1 MCSERV
7 EIIPNVWCY
16 ANKNEAK
23 GAGRPLQVPGRVCC
37 AMGRWTRRV
46 AATGAERLRN
56 TRQRLECER
65 RRRLVAETWAEIAA
79 RQGQGAEGTQ
89 LKRKMEML
97 KTNAKEDG
105 TEMTTAATTAA
116 PKRPTQQE
124 RTGSGV
130 GRRQAVVEKRSGARN
145 AKSPKRKRED
155 SQPDTQEAGA
165 QAMDT
170 TRSSEPQPP
179 AQKEQR
185 TTPTTKPYQYACP
198 FCNASVGSTV
208 RTGDVGHRQARGNRF
223 AEREGKVAVKEYA
236 YCCHGAKLLCQVMS
250 KVDAWTIDGV
260 VNRGAGIQ
268 QPR

>member
-1 MCSERV
+1 
-7 EIIPNVWCY
+7 
-16 ANKNEAK
+16 
-23 GAGRPLQVPGRVCC
+23 
-37 AMGRWTRRV
+37 MGRWTRRV

-79 RQGQGAEGTQ
+79 RPGQGTEGTQ

-116 PKRPTQQE
+116 AKRPTQQE

-165 QAMDT
+165 QAMDK
-170 TRSSEPQPP
+170 TRSSEAQP
-179 AQKEQR
+179 
-185 TTPTTKPYQYACP
+185 
-198 FCNASVGSTV
+198 G
-208 RTGDVGHRQARGNRF
+208 F
-223 AEREGKVAVKEYA
+223 A
-236 YCCHGAKLLCQVMS
+236 
-250 KVDAWTIDGV
+250 
-260 VNRGAGIQ
+260 
-268 QPR
+268 